1 MARRKKTEE
10 TIVTVETETKMEEAE
25 NAEASENTTEAVND
39 ADSISLTEENNR
51 PTEPVDSE
59 VTVNE
64 PKPAEEAVTE
74 TIANAVQNQDMQ
86 TIIEILNEIKQDNI
100 KEVKYAKRQS
110 RFAIITSVAA
120 MAVCFLLA
128 AALLYIVP
136 QVTLLIDQ
144 ANYIMAETNELMG
157 EADVVMKNMETV
169 TDELAHADLTGM
181 LDNVNTLVISSEAQ
195 LEEAMSKIDSMDI
208 ESLNKAIR
216 DLGTIVNPLARLFGG
231 KR

>member
-1 MARRKKTEE
+1 MARRKKMEE
-10 TIVTVETETKMEEAE
+10 TTVIAETETNMEAVA
-25 NAEASENTTEAVND
+25 NVDTSENITEAVND
-39 ADSISLTEENNR
+39 SDVPSQSEAENR
-51 PTEPVDSE
+51 PTE
-59 VTVNE
+59 TVN
-64 PKPAEEAVTE
+64 KNPAMNEAEQEEEAVTD
-74 TIANAVQNQDMQ
+74 TIATAVQNQDMQ
-86 TIIEILNEIKQDNI
+86 AIIEILKEIKQDNI

-128 AALLYIVP
+128 AALIYIVP

-144 ANYIMAETNELMG
+144 ANYIMAETNELMV

-169 TDELAHADLTGM
+169 TDELAQADLTGM
-181 LDNVNTLVISSEAQ
+181 LDNVNTLVVSSEAQ

-208 ESLNKAIR
+208 DSLNKAIR